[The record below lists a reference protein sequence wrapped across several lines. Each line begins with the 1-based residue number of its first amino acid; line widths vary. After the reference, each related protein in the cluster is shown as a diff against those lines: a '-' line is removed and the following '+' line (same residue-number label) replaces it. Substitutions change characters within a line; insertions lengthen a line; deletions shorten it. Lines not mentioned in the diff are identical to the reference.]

1 MKKLFAVLSV
11 PACILLAVLSWYSFT
26 RANAPELI
34 PAGRDIR
41 AENARCIL
49 YHKGKPAVEFHTA
62 VAFMSERNG
71 TVRTQ
76 KAEGSFA
83 LQDVRFSCGGI
94 RYNAN
99 ERGVTAAGPVTIT
112 AGDAR
117 ITAKTCRYLMDN
129 DIITAPG
136 GLVISTRDATAKA
149 SGGKVDIREGRI
161 RLTDTEMT
169 IHTGK

>member
-62 VAFMSERNG
+62 V
-71 TVRTQ
+71 
-76 KAEGSFA
+76 EGSFA